1 MTGVDPDYIS
11 SMEHFE
17 SMRHEEIYAKA
28 QQIDAAEV
36 LRASVAWLEVA
47 GTLSTSFPLTRTSTD
62 RVMNSMEWQG
72 AAADAAF
79 ASTRSF
85 AASVDELAAIM
96 GQVGARLGG
105 VAAAAEA
112 VKIAVAPPGGS
123 GPIGAVAKL
132 LEAAHVI
139 DAQMAEEALRQE
151 AVLAMNMVY
160 KPAYST
166 AGKAVPAL
174 PGPPQLP
181 GIQSPPPPPKQRQ
194 APQYFPQDEQ
204 PSTPQDSYP
213 SAPNGQP
220 QVPPNGQPQAPP
232 SPESQAPQGPST
244 PPTTQAPPTQDAPP
258 TTQAPPPT
266 TQQAPPPPPTTQ
278 APPPPPPPTHE
289 PPAPPTRD
297 APPPAPRAS
306 KRRHPRPP
314 ANPRPPSPTRAAN
327 RASPA
332 PSPRK
337 TNNNPRRPPTNPA
350 WSRPRSRPNP
360 PGPPHIPAAQ
370 VPLSSRCRTGS
381 ATARPRRPG
390 RTACRR
396 APPPRNST
404 NGAPRGGRSQRSCA
418 ERGHRMHAAAPILSG
433 ATEFADSDYQ
443 RAQCAIRGS
452 ATPAAAA
459 TTYVVLALLPG
470 CRTRSGLPQ
479 RV

>member
-181 GIQSPPPPPKQRQ
+181 GIQSAPPPPKQRQ

-220 QVPPNGQPQAPP
+220 QGP

-244 PPTTQAPPTQDAPP
+244 PSPTPAPPTTQSPSPTPAPPTTQAPPTQDAPP

-278 APPPPPPPTHE
+278 APPPPPPTHE

-297 APPPAPRAS
+297 APPPAP
-306 KRRHPRPP
+306 
-314 ANPRPPSPTRAAN
+314 PS
-327 RASPA
+327 
-332 PSPRK
+332 
-337 TNNNPRRPPTNPA
+337 
-350 WSRPRSRPNP
+350 
-360 PGPPHIPAAQ
+360 Q
-370 VPLSSRCRTGS
+370 Q
-381 ATARPRRPG
+381 
-390 RTACRR
+390 
-396 APPPRNST
+396 APPPPPPGQPPAPLPDPGGQPGVTGPIPSEDEQQPPST
-404 NGAPRGGRSQRSCA
+404 TNQPGVVPSQK
-418 ERGHRMHAAAPILSG
+418 
-433 ATEFADSDYQ
+433 
-443 RAQCAIRGS
+443 
-452 ATPAAAA
+452 
-459 TTYVVLALLPG
+459 
-470 CRTRSGLPQ
+470 
-479 RV
+479 

>member
-160 KPAYST
+160 KPAYGT

-174 PGPPQLP
+174 PAPPQLP
-181 GIQSPPPPPKQRQ
+181 GIQSAPPPPKQRQ

-220 QVPPNGQPQAPP
+220 QVPPNGQPQAPS
-232 SPESQAPQGPST
+232 SPESQAPQHPST
-244 PPTTQAPPTQDAPP
+244 PPTTQSPSPTPAPPTTQAPPTQDAPP
-258 TTQAPPPT
+258 TTPAPPPT

-278 APPPPPPPTHE
+278 APPPPPPTHE

-297 APPPAPRAS
+297 APPPAP
-306 KRRHPRPP
+306 
-314 ANPRPPSPTRAAN
+314 PS
-327 RASPA
+327 
-332 PSPRK
+332 
-337 TNNNPRRPPTNPA
+337 
-350 WSRPRSRPNP
+350 
-360 PGPPHIPAAQ
+360 Q
-370 VPLSSRCRTGS
+370 Q
-381 ATARPRRPG
+381 
-390 RTACRR
+390 
-396 APPPRNST
+396 APPPPPPGTLPDPGGQPGVTGPIPSEDEQQPPST
-404 NGAPRGGRSQRSCA
+404 TNQPGVVPSQK
-418 ERGHRMHAAAPILSG
+418 
-433 ATEFADSDYQ
+433 
-443 RAQCAIRGS
+443 
-452 ATPAAAA
+452 
-459 TTYVVLALLPG
+459 
-470 CRTRSGLPQ
+470 
-479 RV
+479 